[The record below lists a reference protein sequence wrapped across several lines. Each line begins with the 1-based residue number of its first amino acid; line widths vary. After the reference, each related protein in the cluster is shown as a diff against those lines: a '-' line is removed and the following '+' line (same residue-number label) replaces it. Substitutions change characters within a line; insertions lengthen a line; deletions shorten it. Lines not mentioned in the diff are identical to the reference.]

1 MKGLRYEIQRL
12 VHKVGHNCRIPLQ
25 MKGFNNFDSFLGKRS
40 CFFLTINLTGSTFI
54 IQLCRLLLIIVA
66 MDITYQVFAD
76 KITTSLSKV
85 MTNSKLFSVDTRA
98 CEICLQSFN
107 SNTKIGVWDC
117 ANIFLV

>member
-12 VHKVGHNCRIPLQ
+12 VHKVGHNCRIHLQ
-25 MKGFNNFDSFLGKRS
+25 MKGFNKVHSIRLYV
-40 CFFLTINLTGSTFI
+40 NLTDSTFI
-54 IQLCRLLLIIVA
+54 YPTLSSTSYYCYHGYY
-66 MDITYQVFAD
+66 TYQVFAD

-107 SNTKIGVWDC
+107 SNTKIGVCDC